1 MVYLDIYQ
9 TAISLTDAMN
19 NSTVLQGKV
28 AEIAS
33 RVLDK
38 IPDHVKTQVADHVT
52 KLTDIGKFYYD
63 NRNDYTSTVT
73 DHVISYYDKVATCAG
88 THYAQLGNAVTMWMH
103 DLPFDEQILIFS
115 FLMVAA
121 VAVVYAGA
129 KAGVCRPFGSRDPDE
144 NSELFHICD
153 LQETQ
158 TESVGDS
165 EALFMPV
172 FGGLFL
178 CGLYFAIKYLSKETV
193 QWFLTHYMSFAGSMS
208 VGLVVSMG
216 YKGLLRT
223 VFNSNVAHYKIV
235 LCDDRAYRGVGS
247 FSRSDIEQMECDKA
261 EKADGE
267 KKNSKSKA
275 KKKSKKDKTVSKGKS
290 NAGGVGKAVE
300 KSDSVVAVVE
310 SAKNTPTKG
319 NKKSKK
325 DKKGETGL
333 NGSQRAG
340 KMSDI
345 DDSFKTESN
354 KTKFNLMAK
363 YFPIITTDDQLYAIH
378 FTVVDILCFFL
389 SIFCLLS
396 MIKYPEIAK
405 NWIINNLLG
414 VCIAITGMS
423 TLKLSTFKSGLI
435 MLAGLF
441 FYDIFFV
448 FGTDIMLTV
457 ATSIDG
463 PIKLVVPKN
472 EFGKGALLG
481 LGDIVVPGVYM
492 SLCLRYDVFRYYKD
506 GKEPFHLARK
516 INAPY
521 FVTSL
526 IFYVIALITTM
537 VVLFVF
543 EHGQPALLYICPAL
557 MISTFLVGVYQGELG
572 ALWAYD
578 GENEL
583 EE

>member
-1 MVYLDIYQ
+1 
-9 TAISLTDAMN
+9 MN
-19 NSTVLQGKV
+19 NTNATVLQGKV

-38 IPDHVKTQVADHVT
+38 IPDHVKTQVHDHVA
-52 KLTDIGKFYYD
+52 KLTDLGKFYYD
-63 NRNDYTSTVT
+63 HKDEYTTTVT
-73 DHVISYYDKVATCAG
+73 DHVISNYDKFTTCAQTYYD
-88 THYAQLGNAVTMWMH
+88 QLGNFITLWMH
-103 DLPFDEQILIFS
+103 DLPFDEQFLIFS

-121 VAVVYAGA
+121 VAIVYAGA
-129 KAGVCRPFGSRDPDE
+129 KAGVCRPNGSRDPDE
-144 NSELFHICD
+144 KSELFHICD
-153 LQETQ
+153 LQEVQ
-158 TESVGDS
+158 TESVGDT

-172 FGGLFL
+172 FGSVFL
-178 CGLYFAIKYLSKETV
+178 CGIYFAIKYLSKETV
-193 QWFLTHYMSFAGSMS
+193 QWFLTHYMGFAGSMS
-208 VGLVVSMG
+208 VGIVVSMA

-223 VFNSNVAHYKIV
+223 LFNRHVAHYKIV
-235 LCDDRAYRGVGS
+235 FCDDRAYRGVGS
-247 FSRSDIEQMECDKA
+247 FSRSEVKQMECAKA
-261 EKADGE
+261 EKAERDEE
-267 KKNSKSKA
+267 KSKSKS
-275 KKKSKKDKTVSKGKS
+275 KKKSKKDKSTPKGKS
-290 NAGGVGKAVE
+290 VGGGVGKAVE
-300 KSDSVVAVVE
+300 KSDNVVAVVE

-325 DKKGETGL
+325 DKKGE
-333 NGSQRAG
+333 NGSISTQGAE
-340 KMSDI
+340 KDA
-345 DDSFKTESN
+345 DTVDSCETASKKS
-354 KTKFNLMAK
+354 KFNLIVE
-363 YFPIITTDDQLYAIH
+363 YFPIITTEDQFYAIH

-389 SIFCLLS
+389 SVFCLIG
-396 MIKYPEIAK
+396 MIKYPEVSK
-405 NWIINNLLG
+405 NWIVNNFLG
-414 VCIAITGMS
+414 LSIAITGMS

-441 FYDIFFV
+441 LYDVFFV

-506 GKEPFHLARK
+506 GKQPFHLARK

-526 IFYVIALITTM
+526 VFYVLSLIATM

-543 EHGQPALLYICPAL
+543 KQGQPALLYICPAL
-557 MISTFLVGVYQGELG
+557 MISTFVVGVYQGELST
-572 ALWAYD
+572 LWAYD
-578 GENEL
+578 GDKEDDKSE
-583 EE
+583 

>member
-1 MVYLDIYQ
+1 
-9 TAISLTDAMN
+9 MN

-38 IPDHVKTQVADHVT
+38 IPDHVKTQVAGHVE
-52 KLTDIGKFYYD
+52 KLTDLGKFYYD
-63 NRNDYTSTVT
+63 QRADYTSSVT
-73 DHVISYYDKVATCAG
+73 DQVISHYDKIATCAQ
-88 THYAQLGNAVTMWMH
+88 TQYAQLGHLITMWMH
-103 DLPFDEQILIFS
+103 ELPFDEQILIFS

-121 VAVVYAGA
+121 VGVVYAGA
-129 KAGVCRPFGSRDPDE
+129 KAGVTRPAGSRDPDE
-144 NSELFHICD
+144 KSELFHICD

-158 TESVGDS
+158 TESVGNS

-172 FGGLFL
+172 LGGVFL
-178 CGLYFAIKYLSKETV
+178 CGMYFAIKHLSKETV
-193 QWFLTHYMSFAGSMS
+193 QWFLTHYLGFAGSMS
-208 VGLVVSMG
+208 VGMVASMA
-216 YKGLLRT
+216 YKGFLRT
-223 VFNSNVAHYKIV
+223 VFNTHVAHYKII
-235 LCDDRAYRGVGS
+235 LCADRDYRGVGS
-247 FSRSDIEQMECDKA
+247 FSRSDIEQMEC
-261 EKADGE
+261 EKAD
-267 KKNSKSKA
+267 KA
-275 KKKSKKDKTVSKGKS
+275 DDKKKSKKSKKKAKKG
-290 NAGGVGKAVE
+290 GKA
-300 KSDSVVAVVE
+300 DAVVPVVE
-310 SAKNTPTKG
+310 SVKTTPTKG
-319 NKKSKK
+319 KKGNKK
-325 DKKGETGL
+325 DKIEKIEKSEKIESEETV
-333 NGSQRAG
+333 S
-340 KMSDI
+340 S
-345 DDSFKTESN
+345 SS
-354 KTKFNLMAK
+354 NLMAK
-363 YFPIITTDDQLYAIH
+363 YFPLITTEDQKYAVH

-396 MIKYPEIAK
+396 MIKYPEIAQ
-405 NWIINNLLG
+405 NWIVNNILG
-414 VCIAITGMS
+414 VCMAITGMS
-423 TLKLSTFKSGLI
+423 TLKLSTFSSGLI

-481 LGDIVVPGVYM
+481 LGDMVVPGVYM

-506 GKEPFHLARK
+506 GKQPFHLARK

-521 FVTSL
+521 FVSSL

-557 MISTFLVGVYQGELG
+557 MLSTLLVGVYQGELG

-578 GENEL
+578 GEKE
-583 EE
+583 

>member
-1 MVYLDIYQ
+1 
-9 TAISLTDAMN
+9 MN
-19 NSTVLQGKV
+19 NSTGVLKGKV

-38 IPDHVKTQVADHVT
+38 IPDHVKSQVHDHVT
-52 KLTDIGKFYYD
+52 KLTDVGKFYYD
-63 NRNDYTSTVT
+63 HRQEYSSTVSE
-73 DHVISYYDKVATCAG
+73 HVISNYDKFTSRAQL
-88 THYAQLGNAVTMWMH
+88 HYDQLGNFITMWMH

-121 VAVVYAGA
+121 VAIVYAGA
-129 KAGVCRPFGSRDPDE
+129 KAGVCRPNGSRDPDE
-144 NSELFHICD
+144 KSELFNVCD

-158 TESVGDS
+158 TESVGDT

-172 FGGLFL
+172 FGGMFL

-193 QWFLTHYMSFAGSMS
+193 QWFLTHYMGFAGSMS
-208 VGLVVSMG
+208 VGIVVSMA

-223 VFNSNVAHYKIV
+223 LFNSNVAHYKIV

-247 FSRSDIEQMECDKA
+247 FSRSDVEQLECAKA
-261 EKADGE
+261 EKAEGDE
-267 KKNSKSKA
+267 KNSKSKS
-275 KKKSKKDKTVSKGKS
+275 KKKSKKDKTASKGKS
-290 NAGGVGKAVE
+290 GAGGAGKSVE
-300 KSDSVVAVVE
+300 KSDNVVAVVE
-310 SAKNTPTKG
+310 SVKNTPTKG

-325 DKKGETGL
+325 DKKGE
-333 NGSQRAG
+333 NGSASIQGAG
-340 KMSDI
+340 KDL
-345 DDSFKTESN
+345 DSVDSIKTES
-354 KTKFNLMAK
+354 KKSKFNLLVQ

-389 SIFCLLS
+389 SIFCLIA
-396 MIKYPEIAK
+396 MIKYPEISK
-405 NWIINNLLG
+405 NWIVNNLLG

-506 GKEPFHLARK
+506 GQQPFHLARK

-526 IFYVIALITTM
+526 VFYVFALIATM

-578 GENEL
+578 GEK
-583 EE
+583 EEEE